1 MLRRFL
7 KDSILYS
14 IPSFLS
20 GIVSILLVP
29 LYTRVLSPA
38 DYGAIDIISVI
49 STMAIATVSLQITQ
63 AVARLWP
70 DASDSKEKVQ
80 YASVALWFSV
90 ATLGL
95 FLVIGLIFSNS
106 FSYWVFGT
114 GGNEL
119 IFELAVWSIFL
130 VGIFNVL
137 QSQLRWE
144 LKSMQAVASSVT
156 TLLVSVAVS
165 IILVLVYRL
174 GLIGVYS
181 GTILGNFIGILVA
194 VYCLRGSYSLVFS
207 CTKLKEML
215 NYSIALVPAAVGVYV
230 ALYIDRIAIKELMT
244 LTDVGI
250 YGIAYRLASVIG
262 LVTAGVQG
270 SLTPL
275 IYNNY
280 QEPNTP
286 GEVARIYRYY
296 LFFTLMAFIAL
307 GLFSQEILI
316 IFTTPDYYEAYTVV
330 PILVAAIIASG
341 MYVFAPGLGIGKKTK
356 TISAIYIFSAVL
368 NTVLN
373 FLLIPFFGVAGAALA
388 TLVGGLFQ
396 FLLYAGLGSK
406 YYPIPFEVKRCM
418 LATIGVISL
427 LTLGM
432 FIRTS
437 FWILVLT
444 KSLLLI
450 GTFIFLYLVLINL
463 DERKR
468 IIVEVKEVLFRMR
481 QV

>member
-1 MLRRFL
+1 MLKRFL
-7 KDSILYS
+7 KDSTLYS

-20 GIVSILLVP
+20 GIISILLVP

-49 STMAIATVSLQITQ
+49 SSIVIATVSLQITQ

-70 DASDSKEKVQ
+70 DASDPKEKVK
-80 YASVALWFSV
+80 YATVALWFSV

-95 FLVIGLIFSNS
+95 SLVIGLLFSRN

-114 GGNEL
+114 DGNEL
-119 IFELAVWSIFL
+119 VFQLAVSAIFI

-137 QSQLRWE
+137 QNQLRWE
-144 LKSMQAVASSVT
+144 LKSVQSVT
-156 TLLVSVAVS
+156 ASIITLLVSVSVS

-181 GTILGNFIGILVA
+181 GTIIGNFIGVLVA
-194 VYCLRGSYSLVFS
+194 VYYLRSSYGLVFS
-207 CTKLKEML
+207 YTKLKEML
-215 NYSIALVPAAVGVYV
+215 HYSIALVPSAVGVYV

-250 YGIAYRLASVIG
+250 YGVAFRLASVIG

-280 QEPNTP
+280 QLPSTP

-296 LFFTLMAFIAL
+296 LFFTLMVFMAL
-307 GLFSQEILI
+307 GLFSQEILMV
-316 IFTTPDYYEAYTVV
+316 FTTPDYYEAYKIV
-330 PILVAAIIASG
+330 PILVAAIIING
-341 MYVFAPGLGIGKKTK
+341 MYIFAPGLGIGKKTK
-356 TISAIYIFSAVL
+356 TISAIYLFSAML
-368 NTVLN
+368 NIVLN

-388 TLVGGLFQ
+388 TVIGGLFQ
-396 FLLYAGLGSK
+396 FFMYAGLGSK
-406 YYPIPFEVKRCM
+406 YYPIPFEVKRCI
-418 LATIGVISL
+418 LASISVIGL
-427 LTLGM
+427 LILGM
-432 FIRTS
+432 CIRTS
-437 FWILVLT
+437 FWLTVIT
-444 KSLLLI
+444 KSLLSVGI
-450 GTFIFLYLVLINL
+450 FIFLFLVLINL

-468 IIVEVKEVLFRMR
+468 IIIEAKKLLLKKKIV
-481 QV
+481 